1 MELEELMKNKKDL
14 IVSFLIYGFGLL
26 SLLIADVYI
35 SENFDKQ
42 KIAQWAFYKS
52 TIFIIGSICLLG
64 YDQVFIRDKS
74 LIKRF
79 FNKFLVQTL
88 FISFISCTFIF
99 FVKDLK
105 SYELFY
111 LILSIF
117 LFALL
122 SFYSAAARACY
133 NLWKSQ
139 FSLNFWK
146 ILFILAILIF
156 KFDDIIIYL
165 IIALIFSV
173 LISYFLK
180 GYESDEV
187 LDDNLIIGDI
197 DARKISL
204 AFLFSNITLI
214 LSVYGEQFLINLN
227 GNSITSAYL
236 FKYFSIFT
244 PIALSVNSFLG
255 FYLAPKVRKEN
266 NMSINKFKSFTFK
279 ILLFSIFITIV
290 SIVCG
295 LIFMNYFSKSNEG
308 PIDYILISLL
318 AVLSIIRGIYISTS
332 VCLGVF
338 ANAKSLKYVAL
349 SFWGCTILYIISI
362 FFILENSSG
371 LNAARLV
378 SLASLLNWFLRLV
391 ISNTFTIKTLKD
403 LNHE

>member
-1 MELEELMKNKKDL
+1 MKNKKDL

-35 SENFDKQ
+35 TENFDKE

-79 FNKFLVQTL
+79 FKKFLVQTL

-99 FVKDLK
+99 FIKDLK
-105 SYELFY
+105 SNELFY
-111 LILSIF
+111 LILSIV

-122 SFYSAAARACY
+122 SFYSAASRACY

-156 KFDDIIIYL
+156 EFDDIIAYIIMSL
-165 IIALIFSV
+165 ILSV
-173 LISYFLK
+173 FISYFLK
-180 GYESDEV
+180 GYDSDEV
-187 LDDNLIIGDI
+187 VDDNLIISDD
-197 DARKISL
+197 DAIKISL

-227 GNSITSAYL
+227 GDSITSTYL

-244 PIALSVNSFLG
+244 PIALSLNSFLG

-266 NMSINKFKSFTFK
+266 NMSINKFKIFTFK
-279 ILLFSIFITIV
+279 ILLFSIFITLI
-290 SIVCG
+290 SIFCG
-295 LIFMNYFSKSNEG
+295 LIFMIYFSKSNEG
-308 PIDYILISLL
+308 PIDYILIFLL
-318 AVLSIIRGIYISTS
+318 SVLSIIRGVYISTS

-338 ANAKSLKYVAL
+338 ANAKSLKKVAL
-349 SFWGCTILYIISI
+349 TVWVCTILYIISI
-362 FFILENSSG
+362 FIILENSSG
-371 LNAARLV
+371 LNSARLISLV
-378 SLASLLNWFLRLV
+378 SLVNWLLRLLV
-391 ISNTFTIKTLKD
+391 SNLFTIKTLKD
-403 LNHE
+403 LNYE